1 MENRHA
7 LLVDFQVEPADG
19 YAERRAAIAMVD
31 ERLPGS
37 RRATLGGDKGYDTG
51 DFVGGVSNHVNFPR

>member
-19 YAERRAAIAMVD
+19 RAERRAAIAMLD
-31 ERLPGS
+31 ENLPGS
-37 RRATLGGDKGYDTG
+37 RRALATIEN
-51 DFVGGVSNHVNFPR
+51 SNWRD